1 MVLAP
6 SKTSQPTACA
16 AAMSEVPSHTGEV
29 APVWSH
35 LPGGLVD
42 GGEIIM
48 LAIKPSMWRPF
59 FDSIGWLV
67 ACSLTAM
74 VVTWLRSPFP
84 GLSVTVTAQ
93 LILMIGLVQ
102 LGVAVARWISTWYVL
117 TNRRVINI
125 GGVRAPRISSCL
137 LVDVRNTYL
146 HVSAPERLAALGTI
160 TFASDDP
167 HEAPRLWRSIA
178 EPELVHGKIR
188 RAIETALDHF
198 HPG

>member
-1 MVLAP
+1 
-6 SKTSQPTACA
+6 
-16 AAMSEVPSHTGEV
+16 MSEVPSRTGEV
-29 APVWSH
+29 TSAWTQ

-42 GGEIIM
+42 GGEIIV
-48 LAIKPSMWRPF
+48 LAIKPSMWRPL
-59 FDSIGWLV
+59 FDSAGWLV
-67 ACSLTAM
+67 GCSLAAM
-74 VVTWLRSPFP
+74 VVTWLRSPLP
-84 GLSVTVTAQ
+84 GLSVTATAQ

-137 LVDVRNTYL
+137 LIDVRNTYL
-146 HVSAPERLAALGTI
+146 HVSAPERLVALGTI

-167 HEAPRLWRSIA
+167 LDAPRTWRTIA
-178 EPELVHGKIR
+178 EPELVHAKIR

-198 HPG
+198 PPV